1 MKDEILRLIGEIP
14 TPGFFV
20 TAEFSR
26 TGQEIPAGIEAF
38 IGKKLET
45 IRQGSPARKFTW
57 QAGEWRII
65 FTFFPTDRV
74 VDERYALKNK
84 VLFKYE
90 STDFDLSQ

>member
-1 MKDEILRLIGEIP
+1 MTEEILQQISEIP

-26 TGQEIPAGIEAF
+26 TGQEIPSGIGTF
-38 IGKKLET
+38 ILQKLEI
-45 IRQGSPARKFTW
+45 IRQGSPARKFVW
-57 QAGEWRII
+57 QTGAWRII

-84 VLFKYE
+84 VLFKSE
-90 STDFDLSQ
+90 LTD